1 MRSTKTKVLPISDVF
16 DKFFGFVYD
25 ITIPVLFITTVIGS
39 LFVIDSYKQKLT
51 DLHLELYK
59 VKKEITSLENSNK
72 LSNLEVCYLTE
83 ANIK

>member
-1 MRSTKTKVLPISDVF
+1 MRSTKIKVLSIIDRVSS
-16 DKFFGFVYD
+16 FVYE
-25 ITIPVLFITTVIGS
+25 ITIPVLFITTVVGS

-59 VKKEITSLENSNK
+59 VKKEITALENSNK

>member
-1 MRSTKTKVLPISDVF
+1 MLSTKTKVFSIIDRV
-16 DKFFGFVYD
+16 FGFVYD
-25 ITIPVLFITTVIGS
+25 ITIPVLFITTVVGS

-59 VKKEITSLENSNK
+59 VKKEITALENSNK